1 GSDRIKARFR
11 HQATQLTRDIAAL
24 TKLVQ
29 ETQESIAEF
38 SATVDERTQSAQAV
52 QRIVDIDTVRSQ
64 LERTVIA
71 LDSMRSYSNL
81 PQKIGALIASGEL
94 GQAWDL
100 VDSVERIGR
109 SKDGGGGGC
118 ASAVGDD
125 VIQGARKQ
133 LTSATTHLLSE
144 AIAVHNSERMIEA
157 ARLLTAHGSSDV
169 IRTTY
174 LSQRLEIGAS
184 IVQSAI
190 AEHIGASGG
199 DLHAV
204 LSAITDLLVQER
216 AFVEAAGMQLAES
229 LLEDLFEGLLRLVV
243 PTIQQMTRDCQQ
255 AATGD
260 DDDDGLDMSQ
270 TVDMYRMVTAFYADV
285 LDVLDS
291 GSLSVGDSTSEQ
303 AALMSQ
309 PIPKSLKLLLEPFI
323 PCMDKIAKAE
333 FAVIRST
340 GLARLKGV
348 ELGYDRTELF
358 IREASQAMREVFVD
372 IDQAVEKTLGVVPVS
387 MAAGVAV
394 SVAEL
399 VGDVSAWLVDKIA
412 GIAEHAGVSVSKM
425 EDYGQLV
432 PLKGGGQMTKAK
444 LGSAVYQTLSA
455 GQKLESVSNVV
466 GVTVLGRLLERY
478 VTTLSESMRKRWSEV
493 LVSASAWTTPARLL
507 ITACMESCARPA
519 DLAEKVA
526 RISSSSSG
534 DEGLLPSAA
543 AQRRVGEAVRRGSRV
558 AASAVFF
565 MLTSAF
571 RPALSRIAR
580 LRAWHEQRTS
590 KSSMNIEVPQFSSS
604 PSEEAVDIGEKMH
617 ILLAELEQMDTMDAQ
632 FVRGAELEG
641 VVPSLYGFMLAWL
654 QADDDDAAAAA
665 AAGRW
670 RRRQLEEEEKEAE
683 SMMERVLW
691 LALEVVLQNMAR
703 QLCLIAPPLSAHG
716 RQQLAADVD
725 YVASV
730 AASFTAAALASEE
743 FGEIARALK
752 PGSAD
757 DADDAD
763 AGGSG
768 SAAAVAV
775 RAKMRVLLADD

>member
-1 GSDRIKARFR
+1 
-11 HQATQLTRDIAAL
+11 
-24 TKLVQ
+24 
-29 ETQESIAEF
+29 
-38 SATVDERTQSAQAV
+38 
-52 QRIVDIDTVRSQ
+52 
-64 LERTVIA
+64 
-71 LDSMRSYSNL
+71 
-81 PQKIGALIASGEL
+81 
-94 GQAWDL
+94 
-100 VDSVERIGR
+100 
-109 SKDGGGGGC
+109 
-118 ASAVGDD
+118 
-125 VIQGARKQ
+125 
-133 LTSATTHLLSE
+133 
-144 AIAVHNSERMIEA
+144 MIEA

-174 LSQRLEIGAS
+174 LSQRLEIGAG

-372 IDQAVEKTLGVVPVS
+372 IDQAVERTLGVVPVS

-412 GIAEHAGVSVSKM
+412 GIAEHAGVSVSEM

-444 LGSAVYQTLSA
+444 LGCAVYQTLSA

-466 GVTVLGRLLERY
+466 G
-478 VTTLSESMRKRWSEV
+478 
-493 LVSASAWTTPARLL
+493 
-507 ITACMESCARPA
+507 
-519 DLAEKVA
+519 
-526 RISSSSSG
+526 
-534 DEGLLPSAA
+534 
-543 AQRRVGEAVRRGSRV
+543 
-558 AASAVFF
+558 
-565 MLTSAF
+565 
-571 RPALSRIAR
+571 
-580 LRAWHEQRTS
+580 
-590 KSSMNIEVPQFSSS
+590 
-604 PSEEAVDIGEKMH
+604 
-617 ILLAELEQMDTMDAQ
+617 
-632 FVRGAELEG
+632 
-641 VVPSLYGFMLAWL
+641 
-654 QADDDDAAAAA
+654 
-665 AAGRW
+665 
-670 RRRQLEEEEKEAE
+670 
-683 SMMERVLW
+683 
-691 LALEVVLQNMAR
+691 
-703 QLCLIAPPLSAHG
+703 
-716 RQQLAADVD
+716 
-725 YVASV
+725 
-730 AASFTAAALASEE
+730 
-743 FGEIARALK
+743 
-752 PGSAD
+752 
-757 DADDAD
+757 
-763 AGGSG
+763 
-768 SAAAVAV
+768 
-775 RAKMRVLLADD
+775 

>member
-1 GSDRIKARFR
+1 
-11 HQATQLTRDIAAL
+11 
-24 TKLVQ
+24 
-29 ETQESIAEF
+29 
-38 SATVDERTQSAQAV
+38 
-52 QRIVDIDTVRSQ
+52 
-64 LERTVIA
+64 
-71 LDSMRSYSNL
+71 
-81 PQKIGALIASGEL
+81 
-94 GQAWDL
+94 
-100 VDSVERIGR
+100 
-109 SKDGGGGGC
+109 
-118 ASAVGDD
+118 
-125 VIQGARKQ
+125 
-133 LTSATTHLLSE
+133 
-144 AIAVHNSERMIEA
+144 
-157 ARLLTAHGSSDV
+157 
-169 IRTTY
+169 
-174 LSQRLEIGAS
+174 
-184 IVQSAI
+184 
-190 AEHIGASGG
+190 
-199 DLHAV
+199 
-204 LSAITDLLVQER
+204 
-216 AFVEAAGMQLAES
+216 
-229 LLEDLFEGLLRLVV
+229 
-243 PTIQQMTRDCQQ
+243 
-255 AATGD
+255 TGD

-270 TVDMYRMVTAFYADV
+270 TADMYRMVTAFYADV

-372 IDQAVEKTLGVVPVS
+372 IDQAVERTLGVVPVS

-412 GIAEHAGVSVSKM
+412 GIAEHAGVSVSEM

-444 LGSAVYQTLSA
+444 LGCAVYQTLSA

-478 VTTLSESMRKRWSEV
+478 VTALSESMRKRWSEV

-571 RPALSRIAR
+571 RPVLSRIAR

-632 FVRGAELEG
+632 F
-641 VVPSLYGFMLAWL
+641 
-654 QADDDDAAAAA
+654 
-665 AAGRW
+665 
-670 RRRQLEEEEKEAE
+670 
-683 SMMERVLW
+683 
-691 LALEVVLQNMAR
+691 
-703 QLCLIAPPLSAHG
+703 
-716 RQQLAADVD
+716 
-725 YVASV
+725 
-730 AASFTAAALASEE
+730 
-743 FGEIARALK
+743 
-752 PGSAD
+752 
-757 DADDAD
+757 
-763 AGGSG
+763 
-768 SAAAVAV
+768 
-775 RAKMRVLLADD
+775 